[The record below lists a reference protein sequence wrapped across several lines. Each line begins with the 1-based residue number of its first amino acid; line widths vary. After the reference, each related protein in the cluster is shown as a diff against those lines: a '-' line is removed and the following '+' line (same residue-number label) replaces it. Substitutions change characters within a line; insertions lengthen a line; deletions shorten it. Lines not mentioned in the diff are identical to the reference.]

1 MTDGSGLTTGS
12 MIVMSRPSGQ
22 IVRMAGYFSTLSRTG
37 ADPMAKVLSDIE
49 IAQQTKLEPIV
60 DIAKK

>member
-1 MTDGSGLTTGS
+1 
-12 MIVMSRPSGQ
+12 MSRPSGQ